1 MPEKRAPAARQEKNM
16 KNAMNLMVVDDNS
29 RARRALT
36 AYLSAQAGIKVTA
49 EASNG
54 LEAIKMIK
62 RNTPDM
68 VLMDVRMPVMD
79 GLETTRIIK
88 RNWPQI
94 KILVLTMYSDYQS
107 EVISAGADG
116 FLIKGCPVDEMMG
129 LIHRFLQMG

>member
-1 MPEKRAPAARQEKNM
+1 
-16 KNAMNLMVVDDNS
+16 
-29 RARRALT
+29 
-36 AYLSAQAGIKVTA
+36 
-49 EASNG
+49 
-54 LEAIKMIK
+54 MIK

-107 EVISAGADG
+107 DVMSAGADG

-129 LIHRFLQMG
+129 LIHSFLQIV